1 MATARKQSSGMW
13 RVRVYSHTTPDGKKH
28 YKSFT
33 GPTKDK
39 AEQDAKKFTGSIDRG
54 NRADITVAEA
64 IAGYIRAKEGVLS
77 PSTIRGYRILERNNY
92 ALISMVK
99 IRKLTTERVQT
110 WVSEQATEHSPKTV
124 KNAYGL
130 LVSSVRLYAP
140 ETMWRITLPTII
152 TERRTSV
159 PDASVSVL
167 YNAADGWMKIAIGLA
182 AFGSLRAGEIC
193 ALTFRDILPGG
204 LVYVHSDMVRTPHGG
219 WQIKE
224 FPKTKKSVRVVD
236 TIPEDV
242 IALIGD
248 GDPDDRCVGH
258 TPSRLGDNFR
268 NLCKRLGIT
277 GVRFHDLRGY
287 FASSGA
293 GVMPDTYLA
302 PRGGWDTSTSNVM
315 KEHYQHEK
323 EKESKKYADKM
334 RRKFEKVIKKV

>member
-1 MATARKQSSGMW
+1 MARAKKQPSGMW
-13 RVRVYSHTTPDGKKH
+13 RVRVYSHSTPDGKKH

-33 GPTKDK
+33 GPTKQE
-39 AEQDAKKFTGSIDRG
+39 AEQAAAKFTGRIDRSE
-54 NRADITVAEA
+54 RVDLTVAEA
-64 IAGYIRAKEGVLS
+64 IAGFIKAKEGVLS
-77 PSTIRGYRILERNNY
+77 PSTIRGYRTLERNNY
-92 ALISMVK
+92 AMISMVK

-110 WVSEQATEHSPKTV
+110 WISDQAATLSAKTV

-152 TERRTSV
+152 TERRVSV

-193 ALTFRDILPGG
+193 SLTFRDILPGG
-204 LVYVHSDMVRTPHGG
+204 LVYVHSDMVRTPNGG
-219 WQIKE
+219 WTIKE

-236 TIPEDV
+236 TIPADV
-242 IALIGD
+242 LELIGD

-268 NLCKRLGIT
+268 NLCKRHGIT

-293 GVMPDTYLA
+293 EFPDTFLA
-302 PRGGWDTSTSNVM
+302 PRGGWDPASRVM
-315 KEHYQHEK
+315 KENYQKEK

-334 RRKFEKVIKKV
+334 RRKFEKVIQKV